1 MFDAREIKAAIA
13 ALIVTAVI
21 LGVTFAGAALFHQ
34 YSKQQKEVV
43 SSTKSP
49 PDAVAEGRAIFFK
62 SCAHCHGDDADG
74 GEDGPSL
81 HKLTISASHIRTLV
95 TYGIKDEMPSFSK
108 KYNDVDISKIAAYL
122 KTLK

>member
-1 MFDAREIKAAIA
+1 MVDAREIKAAIA

-34 YSKQQKEVV
+34 YSKRQKEVA

-49 PDAVAEGRAIFFK
+49 PDAVAQGRAIFFK

-81 HKLTISASHIRTLV
+81 RKLAIGASHIRTLV

-108 KYNDVDISKIAAYL
+108 KYNDADITKIAAYL

>member
-1 MFDAREIKAAIA
+1 MVDAREIKAAIA

-34 YSKQQKEVV
+34 YSKRQKEVA

-49 PDAVAEGRAIFFK
+49 PDAVAQGRAIFFK

-81 HKLTISASHIRTLV
+81 RKPAIGASHIRTLV

-108 KYNDVDISKIAAYL
+108 KYNDADITKIAAYL

>member
-1 MFDAREIKAAIA
+1 MFDAHELKAAIV
-13 ALIVTAVI
+13 ALIATGVI
-21 LGVTFAGAALFHQ
+21 LGVTFAGAALYHQ
-34 YSKQQKEVV
+34 YSKQQKEAA
-43 SSTKSP
+43 SSPKSSP
-49 PDAVAEGRAIFFK
+49 ELVAEGRAIFFR

-81 HKLTISASHIRTLV
+81 HKLTISPSHIRTLV

-108 KYNDVDISKIAAYL
+108 KYNDSDIEKIAAYL